1 MTTDN
6 GAFSTASL
14 ELVKRELGGI
24 REFYESRMNSEIPPL
39 REELERIGSQV
50 AKMQDARRQG
60 EKLALLR
67 HFGSDQHGGDRARVV
82 FGKYA
87 GLDHLDLACAR
98 SLLSAQLREPSGANP
113 RMLEDWQSNL
123 KAAMDSTTAGQ
134 GDELVDIQEAR
145 ALWDDVNLE
154 TAIAPLFNTVQMPI
168 NPFQIPLQLGS
179 VNWYPGTENTA
190 VTGSAPVTAQQTL
203 TAHELVAEVPWS
215 YDLDEDAVIA
225 MMDELRRSLLR
236 NAHEVIDDVILNG
249 DTTTQNSINADGAT
263 IAANTAGTGHF
274 LVGFDGLLHL
284 PLVDNAAMSN
294 DHNAAVSGD
303 MFNEVRGKL
312 GKYGVLPSELAYITD
327 VNTFIKALTIDSF
340 RTLDKFG
347 PQATVLTGQLGA
359 VEGIPVIVS
368 EQMRLA
374 DADGKVTGGGSA
386 NTKGRLLIVNRSQ
399 WRVGFKRELTI
410 ETVRD
415 AQKRQNIMV
424 VSFRIAL
431 QERSGARAS
440 ATHTAL
446 QYNITGV

>member
-1 MTTDN
+1 MTTEN
-6 GAFSTASL
+6 GNISTASL
-14 ELVKRELGGI
+14 EMVKRELGGI
-24 REFYESRMNSEIPPL
+24 REFYEQRMNAEIPPL
-39 REELERIGSQV
+39 REEVERLGSQLL
-50 AKMQDARRQG
+50 KLQDARRQG
-60 EKLALLR
+60 EKRSLLQQA
-67 HFGSDQHGGDRARVV
+67 GVGERARVM
-82 FGKYA
+82 FGKYT
-87 GLDHLDLACAR
+87 GMDHLDLACAR
-98 SLLSAQLREPSGANP
+98 SLLSAQIREPAGANP

-123 KAAMDSTTAGQ
+123 KAAMDSTTAGS
-134 GDELVDIQEAR
+134 GDELVDTQEAR

-154 TAIAPLFNTVQMPI
+154 TAIAPLFNAVQMPS
-168 NPFQIPLQLGS
+168 NPFQIPLQLGD

-190 VTGSAPVTAQQTL
+190 VTGSAPATARQTM

-236 NAHEVIDDVILNG
+236 NAHEVIDDVILNA
-249 DTTTQNSINADGAT
+249 DSTTQNNINADGAT
-263 IAANTAGTGHF
+263 IAATTAGSGHY
-274 LVGFDGLLHL
+274 LIGFDGLLHQ
-284 PLVDNAAMSN
+284 PLVDNSAMAN
-294 DHNAAVSGD
+294 NHNAAASAD
-303 MFNEVRGKL
+303 MFNEIRGKL
-312 GKYGVLPSELAYITD
+312 GKYGVRPSDLAYVMD
-327 VNTFIKALTIDSF
+327 VNTYIKSLAVSSF

-359 VEGIPVIVS
+359 VDGIPVIVS
-368 EQMRLA
+368 EQMALA
-374 DADGKVTGGGSA
+374 DADGKVTNGG
-386 NTKGRLLIVNRSQ
+386 NTNNKGRLLIVNRSQ

-431 QERSGARAS
+431 QERSGSRSS

>member
-1 MTTDN
+1 MTIEP
-6 GAFSTASL
+6 TAIPTAGL
-14 ELVKRELGGI
+14 ELVQRELGGI
-24 REFYESRMNSEIPPL
+24 REFYETRMNSEIPPL
-39 REELERIGSQV
+39 REELERIGHQV
-50 AKMQDARRQG
+50 AKLQTARRQS
-60 EKLALLR
+60 EKLALL
-67 HFGSDQHGGDRARVV
+67 DQHAAPRPRVP

-87 GLDHLDLACAR
+87 GLDHLDLACVR
-98 SLLSAQLREPSGANP
+98 SLLAAQVREPAGASP
-113 RMLEDWQSNL
+113 RMLDDWQSNL

-134 GDELVDIQEAR
+134 GDELVDTQEAR

-154 TAIAPLFNTVQMPI
+154 TAIAPLFNTVQMPS
-168 NPFQIPLQLGS
+168 NPFRIPLQLGD
-179 VNWYPGTENTA
+179 VNWYPGVENTA
-190 VTGSAPVTAQQTL
+190 AAATALTTARQTL

-249 DTTTQNSINADGAT
+249 DTTTTNNINADGAT
-263 IAANTAGTGHF
+263 IAAATAGAGHY
-274 LVGFDGLLHL
+274 LIGFDGLLHL
-284 PLVDNAAMSN
+284 PLVDHTAMGN
-294 DHNAAVSGD
+294 NHNAAVSAD
-303 MFNEVRGKL
+303 LFNEIRGKL
-312 GKYGVLPSELAYITD
+312 GKYGARPSDLAYITD
-327 VNTFIKALTIDSF
+327 VNTFIKSLSIDSF

-347 PQATVLTGQLGA
+347 PHATLLTGQLGA

-368 EQMRLA
+368 EQMRTA
-374 DADGKVTGGGSA
+374 DADGKITSGGSA

>member
-6 GAFSTASL
+6 GAFSTAGL

-39 REELERIGSQV
+39 REEMERIGSQLT
-50 AKMQDARRQG
+50 KLQDARRQG
-60 EKLALLR
+60 EKLALL
-67 HFGSDQHGGDRARVV
+67 QQYGGGLQGGERTRVA

-87 GLDHLDLACAR
+87 GMDHLDLACAR

-123 KAAMDSTTAGQ
+123 KAAMDSTTAGS
-134 GDELVDIQEAR
+134 GDELVDTQEAR

-154 TAIAPLFNTVQMPI
+154 TAVAPLFNTVQMPS
-168 NPFQIPLQLGS
+168 NPFQIPLQLGA

-190 VTGSAPVTAQQTL
+190 VTGSAPATARQTL

-249 DTTTQNSINADGAT
+249 DTTTQNNINADGAN
-263 IAANTAGTGHF
+263 IAATTAGTGHL
-274 LVGFDGLLHL
+274 LVGFDGLLHQ
-284 PLVDNAAMSN
+284 PLVDNTAMGN
-294 DHNAAVSGD
+294 DHSAAVSAD
-303 MFNEVRGKL
+303 MFNEIRGKL
-312 GKYGVLPSELAYITD
+312 GKYGVRPSELAYITD
-327 VNTFIKALTIDSF
+327 VNTFIKSLSIDSF

-347 PQATVLTGQLGA
+347 PNATILTGQLGA

-374 DADGKVTGGGSA
+374 DADGKVTNGGNA

-431 QERSGARAS
+431 QERSGSRSS

>member
-1 MTTDN
+1 MTTEN
-6 GAFSTASL
+6 GSISTSSL

-24 REFYESRMNSEIPPL
+24 REFYEQRMNAEIPPL
-39 REELERIGSQV
+39 REEVERMGAQL
-50 AKMQDARRQG
+50 AKLQDSRRQG
-60 EKLALLR
+60 EKQSLLQQ
-67 HFGSDQHGGDRARVV
+67 FGGDRSRVM

-87 GLDHLDLACAR
+87 GMDHLDLACAR
-98 SLLSAQLREPSGANP
+98 SLLSAQLREPSGASP

-134 GDELVDIQEAR
+134 GDELVDTQEAR

-154 TAIAPLFNTVQMPI
+154 TAVAPLFNAVQMPS
-168 NPFQIPLQLGS
+168 NPFQIPLQLGD

-190 VTGSAPVTAQQTL
+190 VTGSAPATARQTM

-249 DTTTQNSINADGAT
+249 DTTLQNNINADGAT
-263 IAANTAGTGHF
+263 ITANTAGSGHF
-274 LVGFDGLLHL
+274 LIGFDGLLHL
-284 PLVDNAAMSN
+284 PLVDNDDMGN
-294 DHNAAVSGD
+294 NHNAAVSAD
-303 MFNEVRGKL
+303 MFNEIRGKL
-312 GKYGVLPSELAYITD
+312 GKYGVRPSDLAYITD
-327 VNTFIKALTIDSF
+327 VGTFIKSLTVDSF

-347 PQATVLTGQLGA
+347 PNATILTGQLGA

-374 DADGKVTGGGSA
+374 DADGKVTSGGNA

-424 VSFRIAL
+424 V
-431 QERSGARAS
+431 
-440 ATHTAL
+440 TVT
-446 QYNITGV
+446 

>member
-1 MTTDN
+1 MTMEP
-6 GAFSTASL
+6 GSIATAGL

-24 REFYESRMNSEIPPL
+24 REFYEARLNAEIPPL
-39 REELERIGSQV
+39 REEVDRLGGQL
-50 AKMQDARRQG
+50 AKLQDSRRRT
-60 EKLALLR
+60 EKLALLEQQSAGR
-67 HFGSDQHGGDRARVV
+67 PRVP

-87 GLDHLDLACAR
+87 GLDHLDLACVR
-98 SLLSAQLREPSGANP
+98 SLLSAQVREPAGVSP
-113 RMLEDWQSNL
+113 RMLDDWQANL

-134 GDELVDIQEAR
+134 GDELVDTQEAR

-154 TAIAPLFNTVQMPI
+154 TAVAPLFNTVQMPS
-168 NPFQIPLQLGS
+168 NPFRIPLQLGD

-190 VTGSAPVTAQQTL
+190 ATATALATARQTL

-236 NAHEVIDDVILNG
+236 NAHEVIDDVILNA
-249 DTTTQNSINADGAT
+249 DTTTANNINADGGNITTA
-263 IAANTAGTGHF
+263 TAGSGHY
-274 LVGFDGLLHL
+274 LIGFDGLLHL
-284 PLVDNAAMSN
+284 PLVDNTAMGN
-294 DHNAAVSGD
+294 NHNAAVSAD
-303 MFNEVRGKL
+303 MFNEIRGKL
-312 GKYGVLPSELAYITD
+312 GKYGARPSDLAYITD
-327 VNTFIKALTIDSF
+327 VNTFIKSLSIDSF
-340 RTLDKFG
+340 RTLDKLG
-347 PQATVLTGQLGA
+347 PHATLLTGQLAA

-368 EQMRLA
+368 EQLRTA
-374 DADGKVTGGGSA
+374 DADGKITGGGSA
-386 NTKGRLLIVNRSQ
+386 NTRGRLLIVNRSQ

-440 ATHTAL
+440 ANHTAL

>member
-1 MTTDN
+1 MTTEN
-6 GAFSTASL
+6 GNISTASL
-14 ELVKRELGGI
+14 DLVKRELGGI
-24 REFYESRMNSEIPPL
+24 REFYEQRMNAEIPPL
-39 REELERIGSQV
+39 REEVERIGSQL
-50 AKMQDARRQG
+50 AKLQDSRRQG
-60 EKLALLR
+60 EKQSLLQQ
-67 HFGSDQHGGDRARVV
+67 FGGDRSRVM

-87 GLDHLDLACAR
+87 GMDHLDLACAR
-98 SLLSAQLREPSGANP
+98 SLLSAQLREPSGASP
-113 RMLEDWQSNL
+113 RMLEDWHSNL

-134 GDELVDIQEAR
+134 GDELVDTQEAR

-154 TAIAPLFNTVQMPI
+154 TAVAPLFNAVQMPS
-168 NPFQIPLQLGS
+168 NPFQIPLQLGD

-190 VTGSAPVTAQQTL
+190 VTGSAPATARQTM

-236 NAHEVIDDVILNG
+236 NAHEVIDDVILNS
-249 DTTTQNSINADGAT
+249 DTTLQNNINADGANIT
-263 IAANTAGTGHF
+263 ANTAGSGHF
-274 LVGFDGLLHL
+274 LIGFDGLLHL
-284 PLVDNAAMSN
+284 PLVDNDAMAN
-294 DHNAAVSGD
+294 NHNAAVSAD
-303 MFNEVRGKL
+303 MFNEIRGKL
-312 GKYGVLPSELAYITD
+312 GKYGVRPSDLAYITD
-327 VNTFIKALTIDSF
+327 VGTFIKSLTVDSF

-347 PQATVLTGQLGA
+347 PNATILTGQLGA

-374 DADGKVTGGGSA
+374 DADGKVTSGGNA

-431 QERSGARAS
+431 QERSGSRAS